1 MQLQLDQFKDYL
13 IAQNKIFNIEDCES
27 VCELLYRFY
36 METCV
41 EETQVVRDR
50 YAAIHSHISHL
61 TLHQQDD
68 IWDRICDICTEYERA
83 AFLQGL
89 HLGAKLMLELS
100 Q

>member
-1 MQLQLDQFKDYL
+1 MN
-13 IAQNKIFNIEDCES
+13 ANIEKMKAYFEEIPSDFFCDDIDS
-27 VCELLYRFY
+27 VSELLYRFY

-41 EETQVVRDR
+41 EETQVIRDR

-61 TLHQQDD
+61 PLHQQDD